1 MSGKS
6 DRHQWAPDDSC
17 RRCGLRRSGYSGGR
31 TGSMSYTPLRGPVRD
46 RAGACATGRARACPE
61 RETDEQLRQ
70 RLAVHAPKGGF
81 YSAQDLGEAG
91 GAELDALAQAAGTKR
106 YGAEGS
112 TT

>member
-1 MSGKS
+1 MTGKS

-46 RAGACATGRARACPE
+46 RAGACVPE

-70 RLAVHAPKGGF
+70 RLAVLAPKGGF

-112 TT
+112 T